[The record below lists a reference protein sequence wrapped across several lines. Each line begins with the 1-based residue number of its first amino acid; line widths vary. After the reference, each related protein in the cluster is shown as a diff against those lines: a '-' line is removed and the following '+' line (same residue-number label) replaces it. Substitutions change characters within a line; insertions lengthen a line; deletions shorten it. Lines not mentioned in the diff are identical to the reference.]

1 MSIWLIIFL
10 IAVSALLSLFFS
22 TLTYSLREFSRSR
35 LDEQLER
42 RGKGDYL
49 EPTVEHSSDLVF
61 VTAFLRLLCNM
72 GVLLSVLSLFQNLG
86 YPGWA
91 QYLLAVLLTGA
102 ITLFVSVAVPHAVAA
117 HAAEPLIAS
126 FVGLLHGMRRA
137 FTPITKLMHATDK
150 VVAKATTATPSGNE
164 TASQKMEAEI
174 EQEILSVVEEGEKEG
189 VVDEQE
195 REMIE
200 RVIAFHDT
208 QVGQIMTP
216 RPEIFAIELH
226 NDLDRVKEVIAESG
240 HSRIPVY
247 DGTLDHIAGILY
259 ARDLIKLVGE
269 PPEKFNLRASLRP
282 PLFVPET
289 KLLRDLLRDFT
300 LHKVHIAIVSD
311 EYGGTSGLI
320 TIEDIFEELVGEI
333 SDEHEPEVPAML
345 KRIDDQTVEADGR
358 VPIDELNRVLGLNL
372 PEEAGYETLAG
383 FVSTT
388 VGRIPEP
395 GASFEYEGTRY
406 VVVDAEPQR
415 VNRVRIEMAPQPA
428 EKGS

>member
-1 MSIWLIIFL
+1 VSVWIIVAATGL
-10 IAVSALLSLFFS
+10 AALMSLFFS
-22 TLTYSLREFSRSR
+22 ALTYSLRDFSRAR
-35 LDEQLER
+35 LTDLLEKSGR
-42 RGKGDYL
+42 ERYL
-49 EPTVEHSSDLVF
+49 QPTVDHANELIL
-61 VTAFLRLLCNM
+61 VTAVGRAFSNILIVIGVLRLLQITGFSLSM
-72 GVLLSVLSLFQNLG
+72 QFLLSVVLG
-86 YPGWA
+86 
-91 QYLLAVLLTGA
+91 GA
-102 ITLFVSVAVPHAVAA
+102 IQLICSVGIPHAIGRHAGEETISTFVS
-117 HAAEPLIAS
+117 
-126 FVGLLHGMRRA
+126 FLHGMRLVMLP
-137 FTPITKLMHATDK
+137 FTKLFRATEFI
-150 VVAKATTATPSGNE
+150 VAKAATS
-164 TASQKMEAEI
+164 ASTDAEQEEKLEQEV
-174 EQEILSVVEEGEKEG
+174 EQEILSAVEEGEKEG
-189 VVDEQE
+189 VVDEDE
-195 REMIE
+195 RRMIE

-208 QVGQIMTP
+208 QVVQIMTP

>member
-10 IAVSALLSLFFS
+10 TLAWALLSLFFS

-42 RGKGDYL
+42 RGKGEYL
-49 EPTVEHSSDLVF
+49 NPTVEHSSDLVF
-61 VTAFLRLLCNM
+61 VTAFLRLLSNM
-72 GVLLSVLSLFQNLG
+72 GVLLSILSLFQKLG

-91 QYLLAVLLTGA
+91 QYFLAVLLTGG
-102 ITLFVSVAVPHAVAA
+102 ITLFLSVAVPHAVAA

-126 FVGLLHGMRRA
+126 FVGLLHALRRA
-137 FTPITKLMHATDK
+137 LSPITKLMHATDK
-150 VVAKATTATPSGNE
+150 VVAKATTNSPAGNE
-164 TASQKMEAEI
+164 TASEKMESDI

-226 NDLDRVKEVIAESG
+226 GDLDRVKEVIAESG

-247 DGTLDHIAGILY
+247 DGTLDHVAGILY
-259 ARDLIKLVGE
+259 ARDLTRLVGE
-269 PPEKFNLRASLRP
+269 SAAKFDLRASLRP

-333 SDEHEPEVPAML
+333 SDEHEPEEPAML

-358 VPIDELNRVLGLNL
+358 VPIEELNRVLGLNL

-395 GASFEYEGTRY
+395 GATFEYEGTRY

-415 VNRVRIEMAPQPA
+415 VNRVRIEMAPQPV
-428 EKGS
+428 EKTS